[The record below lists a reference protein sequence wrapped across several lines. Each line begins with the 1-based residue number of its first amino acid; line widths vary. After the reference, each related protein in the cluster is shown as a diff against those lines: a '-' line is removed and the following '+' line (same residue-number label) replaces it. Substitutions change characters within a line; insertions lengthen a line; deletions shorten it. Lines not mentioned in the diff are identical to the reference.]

1 MRRFSGVTLP
11 AVLLAAGFSV
21 SSLPSA
27 QAAMDRLLPAGDGL
41 RAPSSAAERLAETA
55 QATAPVL
62 QPPAPA
68 AAEAPEKAPETA
80 EAAEQLLPDPRAKP
94 ERERISLKPR
104 IGGAPE
110 EETPSQSRAV
120 ADALGSVY
128 SLTLSLVD
136 SEAAAEPAPILK
148 APDPRPAQPV
158 FRLAEGDAL
167 RMPGKEAPAARKAAP
182 QEIAKA
188 APPAPTEPAK
198 AASAADSLPS
208 LPPQAATPVESAAL
222 TPADP
227 LPEPEAAAEETVV
240 AEAAPAEER
249 APADMPAPEAAET
262 KDAAED
268 QQIAEA
274 AVEPAQAAPSADP
287 SMPVMREAVIEG
299 APSAPL
305 RTASS
310 SPAQA
315 DALPAALVPSPA
327 MEEADKRLTA
337 NLPPPPDPALEP
349 AAVYAGDFTGD
360 GHADRL
366 VFWREAESKA
376 AFADRAPS
384 VYASDGQGALQPR
397 TFFAHDGFPEQP
409 AHVRVADFNGD
420 GRDDV
425 FIASAKTGGEK
436 LQIWLSGADGL
447 LHNASEKALPD
458 HEPWQSP
465 RWQVWAVALGDVD
478 ANGHMDILIGTQ
490 PLFVDFMEEQ
500 SVVRLFVNDGAGL
513 FYDASDAL
521 PQRLRD
527 PALLASAPERL
538 AHIGLKDMNDDEA
551 DDLLAY
557 LPGDNKHV
565 VFLNAGFGDFTRSDP
580 LPARYF
586 AKRERPGKTGA
597 IASLAGQN
605 PFLKK

>member
-27 QAAMDRLLPAGDGL
+27 QAAMDRLLPSGDGL
-41 RAPSSAAERLAETA
+41 RAPSSAAERLAESA
-55 QATAPVL
+55 EAIAPVL

-68 AAEAPEKAPETA
+68 APEKAPETA
-80 EAAEQLLPDPRAKP
+80 EAAEQLLPETESTAKP
-94 ERERISLKPR
+94 ERARIALKPR

-136 SEAAAEPAPILK
+136 SETAAEPAPVLK
-148 APDPRPAQPV
+148 APETRPALPA

-167 RMPGKEAPAARKAAP
+167 RIPGKEAPVSRKTAP
-182 QEIAKA
+182 QQMAEA
-188 APPAPTEPAK
+188 APPAPAEPAK
-198 AASAADSLPS
+198 AASAEESLPS

-227 LPEPEAAAEETVV
+227 LPQPEAAEETVV
-240 AEAAPAEER
+240 AEAAPVEV
-249 APADMPAPEAAET
+249 PASETTAPEAREAGN
-262 KDAAED
+262 AAEG

-274 AVEPAQAAPSADP
+274 AAETTEAAPSTP
-287 SMPVMREAVIEG
+287 PVQEGVIEG

-305 RTASS
+305 RTASTTE
-310 SPAQA
+310 PARG
-315 DALPAALVPSPA
+315 DALPAALVPSPVL
-327 MEEADKRLTA
+327 EEADKKLTA

-384 VYASDGQGALQPR
+384 IYASDGQGALQPR
-397 TFFAHDGFPEQP
+397 NFFAHDGFPEQP

-425 FIASAKTGGEK
+425 FIASAKAGGEK

-478 ANGHMDILIGTQ
+478 ANGHMDILVGTQ

-527 PALLASAPERL
+527 PALIASAPERL